1 MLQKYGL
8 GRGRTDLFLQWP
20 LTEQGLTGPMQQ
32 VVLELKNK
40 VYRQTHTHGGRV
52 VEVWGM

>member
-40 VYRQTHTHGGRV
+40 VYRQTHTHGGCV